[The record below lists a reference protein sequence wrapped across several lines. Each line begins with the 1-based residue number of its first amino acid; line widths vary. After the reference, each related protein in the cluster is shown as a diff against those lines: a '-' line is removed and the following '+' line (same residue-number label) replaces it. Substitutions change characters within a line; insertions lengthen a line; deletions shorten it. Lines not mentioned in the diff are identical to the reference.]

1 MAKHSDR
8 HRNRRPPR
16 QNRDD
21 ASETAILYGVHTVQ
35 EALKN
40 PLRHLD
46 RLYVTENANCHL
58 DGISLPKTVER
69 VESSPAS
76 ITKIAPPDAVHQGLL
91 AIGKPLEDAELDEI
105 DLTKPVLVLD
115 QVTDPHNVGAII
127 RTAAAFNVGAIVTTK
142 RFSPSATGVLA
153 KAASGGLEHVQWA
166 RETNLSRAIET
177 LNSLGFVTI
186 GLDSEA
192 TEPLAALE
200 AGTPF
205 ALVLG
210 AEGKGLRQKTAA
222 TCSRLASIP
231 LPGAVTSLNVSN
243 AAAIALT
250 IATGLSES

>member
-16 QNRDD
+16 QSRDD

-46 RLYVTENANCHL
+46 RLYVTENANRHL

-69 VESSPAS
+69 VESSAAS

-91 AIGKPLEDAELDEI
+91 AIGKPLEDAELDAI

-127 RTAAAFNVGAIVTTK
+127 RTSAAFNVGAIVTTK

-192 TEPLAALE
+192 TSHWLPSMPGHPLL
-200 AGTPF
+200 
-205 ALVLG
+205 LYL
-210 AEGKGLRQKTAA
+210 GLRAKAFGRKPPPPARALLQSPSPAE
-222 TCSRLASIP
+222 SQASTFPTP
-231 LPGAVTSLNVSN
+231 LQSH
-243 AAAIALT
+243 
-250 IATGLSES
+250 